1 MDRRNPILALVVCV
15 LATYLLSEPCG
26 AEDAQI
32 CVDQNTLFLK
42 TIISPGVIRPACA
55 SAISP
60 NALDAHPYQ
69 ICMKT
74 GPRKISDRSG
84 MFHGLCV
91 CAWSSVDDVDWE
103 SLLAD
108 LRCAGC
114 FRWEIS
120 VPQNGPFALG
130 GMLCLPGP

>member
-1 MDRRNPILALVVCV
+1 MRRMRRSASIKIPSSSKPSSPLA
-15 LATYLLSEPCG
+15 YS
-26 AEDAQI
+26 
-32 CVDQNTLFLK
+32 
-42 TIISPGVIRPACA
+42 RPACA